1 MSTILIMTAAVLGF
15 LAFFEPCT
23 IATHTLFAVR
33 ASRDSVKHRLLA
45 LVQLMLS
52 RTLLLVT
59 LFSSAAAIGLAELAS
74 RTAFLILGV
83 IGSIYLITRKIYLP
97 VPHLEFYHLI
107 PRHVGLS
114 QGFKL
119 GLTLPSCTLPLVLI
133 VGILS
138 ALTQRPAIAVLA
150 GLVFAIMFTLPTL
163 WDSTHELNAAH
174 RTFLSKAANMT
185 PYITTLLVWGGALL
199 ILQTG
204 V

>member
-1 MSTILIMTAAVLGF
+1 MNTILLITAAVLGL

-33 ASRDSVKHRLLA
+33 ASHDSVKHRWLA

-52 RTLLLVT
+52 RTLLLVI
-59 LFSSAAAIGLAELAS
+59 LFSSAAAIGLAELGS
-74 RTAFLILGV
+74 HIVILMLGV

-97 VPHLEFYHLI
+97 VPHLEFYRLI
-107 PRHVGLS
+107 PRHNGLS

-119 GLTLPSCTLPLVLI
+119 GLTLPACTLPLVLI

-163 WDSTHELNAAH
+163 WESTHQLNAAH
-174 RTFLSKAANMT
+174 RAFLSKAANMS
-185 PYITTLLVWGGALL
+185 PYITTLLLWSSALL
-199 ILQTG
+199 ILQTEI
-204 V
+204 

>member
-33 ASRDSVKHRLLA
+33 ASRDSVKDRWLA

-74 RTAFLILGV
+74 RTAFLMLGV

-107 PRHVGLS
+107 PQHDGLS